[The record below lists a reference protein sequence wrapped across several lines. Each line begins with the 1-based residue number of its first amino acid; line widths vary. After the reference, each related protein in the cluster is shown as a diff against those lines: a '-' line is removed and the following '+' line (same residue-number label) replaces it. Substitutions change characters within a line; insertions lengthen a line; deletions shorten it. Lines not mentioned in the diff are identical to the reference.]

1 MSDQILRHL
10 LHSSANNDEPH
21 EDEHGSDGTQDLR
34 IGALFAILFAG
45 LIGGLPPLFFKV
57 FRSPGAPL
65 PRLLRALSAGIILS
79 LACIHIIPDSIGDL
93 GQLADLV
100 DPPYDVGGCTVV
112 LGIFIMVVLQ
122 SIAHSYMDS
131 SSAANANSMGALPSP
146 FLTAGQAKPKA
157 SAVSE
162 AVGGQDDNSQAQ
174 TVMVVPA
181 GAGHDAMDPHNHS
194 CARTSHMAMQAAVIS
209 SSTLKQQAMAMMF
222 EVGCIFHSFIIG
234 LTLGVETEDRKAV
247 IGLMV
252 ALCFHQWLEAIALGG
267 FIVNAGLAAWKGLFM
282 IVLYSLTCPVGVA
295 VGLGIADSYDGGSV
309 TALAVQG
316 TFNGVSGG
324 MLLYVALV
332 MIIAEDFTRQDSPPS
347 HSPSHTHTGFKGEV
361 QEVVAAP
368 QHTPGWLNPA
378 CHVALACGA
387 GMMAMLAVWA

>member
-1 MSDQILRHL
+1 
-10 LHSSANNDEPH
+10 
-21 EDEHGSDGTQDLR
+21 
-34 IGALFAILFAG
+34 
-45 LIGGLPPLFFKV
+45 
-57 FRSPGAPL
+57 
-65 PRLLRALSAGIILS
+65 
-79 LACIHIIPDSIGDL
+79 
-93 GQLADLV
+93 
-100 DPPYDVGGCTVV
+100 
-112 LGIFIMVVLQ
+112 
-122 SIAHSYMDS
+122 
-131 SSAANANSMGALPSP
+131 
-146 FLTAGQAKPKA
+146 
-157 SAVSE
+157 
-162 AVGGQDDNSQAQ
+162 
-174 TVMVVPA
+174 
-181 GAGHDAMDPHNHS
+181 
-194 CARTSHMAMQAAVIS
+194 
-209 SSTLKQQAMAMMF
+209 AMAMMF

-267 FIVNAGLAAWKGLFM
+267 FIVNAGLSAWKGLFM

-295 VGLGIADSYDGGSV
+295 TWLSW
-309 TALAVQG
+309 LAAQG

-347 HSPSHTHTGFKGEV
+347 HTPSHTHTGFKGEG
-361 QEVVAAP
+361 QEGVAAA